1 MANKAQFFSLW
12 IAFLFLGWALLGEA
26 VREHP
31 SVGVITIC
39 LSFAGMQTLSVIY
52 NLLRRVQSLE
62 AQVATLS
69 NPPVPSNANPT
80 SP

>member
-12 IAFLFLGWALLGEA
+12 SAFFFLGWALLKESMQDK
-26 VREHP
+26 P
-31 SVGVITIC
+31 SVGVIAIC

-52 NLLRRVQSLE
+52 NLLRRVKSLE
-62 AQVATLS
+62 AQMTALS